1 MNAGLVGLGRPLR
14 VALYARVSTRDKDQ
28 DPELQLEA
36 MREYVRAR
44 GWEAVEYVD
53 TSAAGDLTHR
63 TAWAR
68 LLADV
73 ARRRVARRIA
83 GVGR

>member
-1 MNAGLVGLGRPLR
+1 
-14 VALYARVSTRDKDQ
+14 
-28 DPELQLEA
+28 

-53 TSAAGDLTHR
+53 TSANGDLTHR